1 MRWCDVFSGGGW
13 VQSCMVMVKGLG
25 SGVEGGRVCCLHRF
39 IALCRFKK
47 EKGAGGCFGIFSGA
61 ENVRGLVLQRDI
73 VDRGRVFFVCGGV
86 PEGVCFNSI
95 SE

>member
-39 IALCRFKK
+39 VALCRFKK

-61 ENVRGLVLQRDI
+61 EKSPGTSWNLPTWLLTLH
-73 VDRGRVFFVCGGV
+73 FVPG
-86 PEGVCFNSI
+86 NSL
-95 SE
+95 